1 MSFRQEDQT
10 RINANIREKE
20 VRLIDHEG
28 NNVGVVPTGKAL
40 EMAEEAGLDLV
51 EVATGAAPHV
61 CKIMDYGHY
70 KFEQAKRQKEAKKKQ
85 KVIVVKEIKMRPR
98 TDEHDYEFKV
108 NHARDFLEQGC
119 KVKFTIMYRGRELAY
134 KDRGRSVLDRI
145 EEDLKDIAVVEAKP
159 RFEGR
164 TMHMVMTPSNKPK
177 PKKKPE
183 DQPEKQEIET

>member
-28 NNVGVVPTGKAL
+28 HNVGVVPTGKAL
-40 EMAEEAGLDLV
+40 QMAEEAGLDLL
-51 EVATGAAPHV
+51 EVASGAAPQV
-61 CKIMDYGHY
+61 CKIMDYGPY

-119 KVKFTIMYRGRELAY
+119 KVKFTIMYRGRELAH

-164 TMHMVMTPSNKPK
+164 TMHMVMTPSSKPK